1 MPTGG
6 KMTYCKIQTH
16 KDGRH
21 FLFVTKKAR
30 NLHVLYNCEEKLDG
44 TIVFTP
50 VKVLGKIVLE
60 EEN

>member
-1 MPTGG
+1 
-6 KMTYCKIQTH
+6 MTYCKIQTH

-21 FLFVTKKAR
+21 FLFITKKAR